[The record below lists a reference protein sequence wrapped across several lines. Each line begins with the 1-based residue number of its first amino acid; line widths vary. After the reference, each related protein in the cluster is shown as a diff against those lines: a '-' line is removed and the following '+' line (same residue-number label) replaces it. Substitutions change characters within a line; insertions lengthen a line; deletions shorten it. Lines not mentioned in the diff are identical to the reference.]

1 LCYFHENYQ
10 GGFIMH
16 VKQCLIRGTDTLA
29 AALAE
34 LSGAQPDLLLA
45 FGDVRFLPTAV
56 WLRICKRPF
65 RRQRY
70 WAVPRPAKLLLTAST
85 MARAR

>member
-1 LCYFHENYQ
+1 
-10 GGFIMH
+10 MH

-56 WLRICKRPF
+56 WLRVCKRLF
-65 RRQRY
+65 RIRRCS
-70 WAVPRPAKLLLTAST
+70 AVPQPAKLPLTASM